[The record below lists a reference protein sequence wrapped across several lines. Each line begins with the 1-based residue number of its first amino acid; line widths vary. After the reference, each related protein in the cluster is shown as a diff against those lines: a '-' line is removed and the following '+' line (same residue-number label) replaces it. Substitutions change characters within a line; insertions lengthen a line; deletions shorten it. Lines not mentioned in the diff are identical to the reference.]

1 MALRVEFDPAN
12 RILLLHFEGQLSD
25 EAVAE
30 FYRVIRKHWIAAGAR
45 MGIVDFSA
53 VTAFALCSELIRQ
66 LAQQEPCMPDPAS
79 RPRVIVAPT
88 NLEFGLA
95 RMFQIL
101 GESAR
106 PLLSVVH
113 TLDEAVAALGV
124 QCARF
129 EPLESE

>member
-1 MALRVEFDPAN
+1 
-12 RILLLHFEGQLSD
+12 
-25 EAVAE
+25 
-30 FYRVIRKHWIAAGAR
+30 
-45 MGIVDFSA
+45 
-53 VTAFALCSELIRQ
+53 
-66 LAQQEPCMPDPAS
+66 MPDPAS

-113 TLDEAVAALGV
+113 TLDEALAALGI
-124 QCARF
+124 QFAHF
-129 EPLESE
+129 EPLESEKLSGHFDGIRASPTACHRFATSSGLWLLRASEIVGGIGAKEHKREHGKYENVDR

>member
-1 MALRVEFDPAN
+1 
-12 RILLLHFEGQLSD
+12 
-25 EAVAE
+25 
-30 FYRVIRKHWIAAGAR
+30 
-45 MGIVDFSA
+45 
-53 VTAFALCSELIRQ
+53 
-66 LAQQEPCMPDPAS
+66 MPDPAS

-95 RMFQIL
+95 RMFQIQ

-113 TLDEAVAALGV
+113 TLDEALAALGIRF
-124 QCARF
+124 AHF